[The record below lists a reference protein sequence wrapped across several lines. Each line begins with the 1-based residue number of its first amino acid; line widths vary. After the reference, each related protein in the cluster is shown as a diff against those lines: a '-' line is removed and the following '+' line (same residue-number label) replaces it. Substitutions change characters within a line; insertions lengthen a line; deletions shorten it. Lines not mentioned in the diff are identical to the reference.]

1 MRPYCH
7 EKSITMDAS
16 VLRPNA
22 TRPYFKS
29 TELASIYNFP
39 SPNLDTD
46 LVIGV
51 ISFGGGLVG
60 QLSPSG
66 VLINGDCQKHWN
78 YLGIPSSNFPQVIL
92 VPVSGATNQPNPA
105 DAATIENTIDIQT
118 IGAMCPSAKLT
129 ILLYLAPNSFNEFVN
144 VLAKASTTT
153 VINGTSYTPSII
165 SCSWGAT
172 ETLYPSSL
180 LNSLN
185 SQLQTLSSKGI
196 PFTAATGDYGSSNG
210 LSGINCDFPSS
221 SPYAIACGGTTLVCP
236 NYTYDHAT
244 MEIGWTGGG
253 GGISKIFTKP
263 NFQRNLSGT
272 GRNTPDIALVADPDT
287 GVVFTIGNTLK
298 VIGGTSIV
306 SPAIAAYLAILNLK
320 KVITPLLYTFP
331 SSNFQDILMG
341 TNGEYVAKLGYDNC
355 TGLGSIHGIR
365 LANSL
370 QGINTDIPVIG
381 INLNQTIL
389 SLVVNTTT
397 TLVAIVAPT
406 NATNQ
411 MIRWSSNNAS
421 VATIN
426 NGRVTAVAS
435 GSAII
440 TAMAADGGFIAT
452 CTVTVP
458 LPIIPVTSITLTPA
472 TTILGLKQTATFNAT
487 ILPANATNKT
497 VTWTIS
503 NPIIISIG
511 TTNPRNVDSNSITIT
526 ANNTGNTLL
535 TAICNSVQT
544 TTRITVVSP
553 IISVR
558 LVPASLLMTVGS
570 SSRTSVIF
578 QPIQSAIPITSW
590 TSSNP
595 AIATVDSNGIV
606 RAIKMGSARITATV
620 NEKTATRI
628 VTVR

>member
-7 EKSITMDAS
+7 EKSVTMDAS

-29 TELASIYNFP
+29 TELATIYNFP
-39 SPNLDTD
+39 SPNLSTN

-66 VLINGDCQKHWN
+66 VLINGDCQKHWD
-78 YLGIPSSNFPQVIL
+78 YLGIPSANFPQVIL
-92 VPVSGATNQPNPA
+92 VPVSGATNQPNPS

-153 VINGTSYTPSII
+153 IIDGIRYTPSII

-172 ETLYPSSL
+172 ETLYPFSI

-185 SQLQTLSSKGI
+185 SQLQTLFSKGI

-210 LSGINCDFPSS
+210 LSGTNCDFPSS

-236 NYTYDHAT
+236 NYTYDNAT

-253 GGISKIFTKP
+253 GGISKIFMKP
-263 NFQRNLSGT
+263 NFQRNLPGT

-306 SPAIAAYLAILNLK
+306 SPAIAAYLAILNLN

-331 SSNFQDILMG
+331 PSNFQDIVMG

-370 QGINTDIPVIG
+370 QGINTDIPVTG
-381 INLNQTIL
+381 IQLNQSSL
-389 SLVVNTTT
+389 QLVVNTTA
-397 TLVAIVAPT
+397 TLVAIFVPV

-421 VATIN
+421 VATVN
-426 NGRVTAVAS
+426 NGRVTAITS
-435 GSAII
+435 GNAVI

-458 LPIIPVTSITLTPA
+458 LPNIPVTSITLTPS
-472 TTILGLKQTATFNAT
+472 TMILGLKQTATLTAT

-497 VTWTIS
+497 LTWISS
-503 NPIIISIG
+503 NPTIVS
-511 TTNPRNVDSNSITIT
+511 TNPRNVDSNSIMVTG
-526 ANNTGNTLL
+526 NNTGNATI
-535 TAICNSVQT
+535 TATCNSVQT

-553 IISVR
+553 IVSIR

-595 AIATVDSNGIV
+595 AVATVDSNGIV
-606 RAIKMGSARITATV
+606 RALKIGNARITGTV
-620 NEKTATRI
+620 NDKTGTRI